1 MKRSLTFPEDLEK
14 YITDKY
20 GAILNSPQTVI
31 VHARREDYMQLASIH
46 NPLPES
52 YYITALEE
60 MQQHVQDP
68 FFVLMSDDM
77 NYWKESLLFQNKPHV
92 MFDESEI
99 TCLYMMSRSQ
109 HFIMANSSFSWWGVF
124 MAIKAD
130 NVIAPRQWFG
140 PDGPQ
145 DWQDIYEEGW
155 ILM

>member
-1 MKRSLTFPEDLEK
+1 MKHSLTFPEDLEK

-31 VHARREDYMQLASIH
+31 VHARRGDYMQLVSIH

-52 YYITALEE
+52 YYISASEE
-60 MQQHVQDP
+60 MQRRVKDP
-68 FFVLMSDDM
+68 FFVLLSDDM
-77 NYWKESLLFQNKPHV
+77 NYWKESPLFHNKPHI

-124 MAIKAD
+124 MATKAD

-145 DWQDIYEEGW
+145 DWQDLYEEGW